1 MTAEQFLTEEAP
13 KDRWGRYKIQ
23 HPDTGKELGYTRV
36 TTIAKTLD
44 DTGSLADWKTRMA
57 LTGIVKRA
65 DLLAQASTALDDRN
79 KLNKIANDAIEAA
92 GAYGRANLG
101 TALHAITE
109 QIDRGQK
116 PQILQGLQGD
126 IETYVAAC
134 AAWDMRMQA
143 EWIEVLL
150 INDELQYAGTADR
163 IVQLRDGRLVIF
175 DLKTGTDLSYS
186 YGSIAVQ
193 LAAYANAEWIY
204 DWHTGERKPLPNL
217 DKTEGIICHLPAG
230 EATCSFYT
238 VDLVAGLD
246 ALNMSIKTREWR
258 KRKDLFR
265 PYKFSEE
272 KRSADQPV
280 ASPKPQAGGVI
291 ASGNTALATRAEWV
305 KQRISALTKD
315 AQALLILAW
324 PADVPKLQNCDN
336 DQLDALIK
344 AIEHVEA
351 DHSSPFFQPD
361 PTKPKPKSRKI
372 AGFDNP
378 EDGYPG

>member
-109 QIDRGQK
+109 QVDRGQK

-204 DWHTGERKPLPNL
+204 DWRTGERKSLPDL

-230 EATCSFYT
+230 EATCNFFT

-246 ALNMSIKTREWR
+246 ALNMSIKTRDWR

-305 KQRISALTKD
+305 KQRISALTKE
-315 AQALLILAW
+315 AQALLIVAW
-324 PADVPKLQNCDN
+324 PTNVPRLQDCDN

-344 AIEHVEA
+344 VIMHVEA

-361 PTKPKPKSRKI
+361 PTKPKAKSRKI

-378 EDGYPG
+378 ADGYPG